1 MPVIRSGAIAEPLQ
15 GHGMAATASSPAARF
30 HPRALERRQRRLA
43 LVDPSVRR
51 AHRGLRRSLRS
62 FVAGGDLPTVLTVP
76 VVYSL
81 FLPFALLDLW
91 VMLFQALC
99 FRAWG
104 LPSVRRQPY
113 FVFDRR
119 KLAYL
124 NGLEKLNC
132 VYCAYTNGL
141 LAYVREVAAR
151 TEQYWCP
158 IRHARRVRDPHG
170 RYPSFVSY
178 GDAEAYRRALP
189 DLRRALVTEPHSV
202 TRRARRT
209 QP

>member
-1 MPVIRSGAIAEPLQ
+1 
-15 GHGMAATASSPAARF
+15 MAAVRHSLVVEPTPVRRAAVAAAS
-30 HPRALERRQRRLA
+30 PRREERRQRRLA
-43 LVDPSVRR
+43 LLDPAVRQ
-51 AHRGLRRSLRS
+51 AHRRMKQGLLA
-62 FVAGGDLPTVLTVP
+62 FLAGGSLATFLTAP

-81 FLPFALLDLW
+81 IVPFALLDLW
-91 VMLFQALC
+91 VMLFQAVC

-104 LPSVRRQPY
+104 LAPVRRRPY

-132 VYCAYTNGL
+132 VYCAYSNGL

-158 IRHARRVRDPHG
+158 IRHGRHVRDPHG
-170 RYPSFVSY
+170 RYPSFVPY
-178 GDAEAYRRALP
+178 GDADAYRQGLP
-189 DLRRALVTEPHSV
+189 ALRRALVTEPQGVPRH
-202 TRRARRT
+202 ARRT